1 MKNKINTEH
10 IYKWSPII
18 ISIIALV
25 FSYLSYNH
33 SKKVSI
39 QHIKP
44 EVKVDFIYPK
54 EKSPYVLFQNVSPI
68 KCVSISVDFKI
79 YIFDKTENCIIAG
92 ARQHVSNHGYL
103 IFEDYLQPMQKID
116 CQVARIAK
124 TNNRVIIYKF
134 DIVYHRETDMKIYN
148 DVSYYF
154 IDDGTKID
162 HSDFRSNRYYKLIFS
177 DIAYFEKHEF
187 KAVDFSDDDAV
198 TLLKQHRENN
208 DIMRFEFHSRKGKAL
223 EKEGV
228 LIMSVE

>member
-1 MKNKINTEH
+1 MMNKINTEH

-44 EVKVDFIYPK
+44 QIKVDFIYPQ
-54 EKSPYVLFQNVSPI
+54 EKNPYVLFQNVSPI

-79 YIFDKTENCIIAG
+79 YIFDKTKNCIIAG

-103 IFEDYLQPMQKID
+103 IFEDYLQPMQKVD

-124 TNNRVIIYKF
+124 TNKRVIIYKF
-134 DIVYHRETDMKIYN
+134 DIVYHSKFYHSLETPRKI
-148 DVSYYF
+148 F
-154 IDDGTKID
+154 
-162 HSDFRSNRYYKLIFS
+162 
-177 DIAYFEKHEF
+177 
-187 KAVDFSDDDAV
+187 
-198 TLLKQHRENN
+198 
-208 DIMRFEFHSRKGKAL
+208 
-223 EKEGV
+223 
-228 LIMSVE
+228 